1 MKQKGQGI
9 IEFAIIA
16 PLLLAMGVAI
26 VYVGIMFLD
35 YTQYSN
41 AARDAA
47 RDISIQTKFITDE
60 TLDPSS
66 RSRKADAMRQDIADA
81 LNGGSNYENMVKK
94 YQQPFTKI
102 YEPTWHVQ
110 FYKWENNEFKKA
122 NPNKAQGAKAVEVTI
137 GMKFKDDV
145 EAGSYMHD
153 WFYSNFGTLPPIT
166 YKMVLEE

>member
-16 PLLLAMGVAI
+16 PILVAMGVAI

-47 RDISIQTKFITDE
+47 RDISIQTKFITDDN
-60 TLDPSS
+60 LDTST

-81 LNGGSNYENMVKK
+81 LNGLDGYEK
-94 YQQPFTKI
+94 YTTMTERYQHPFTNI
-102 YEPTWHVQ
+102 YDPTWKVT
-110 FYKWENNEFKKA
+110 FYKWQSKQSARRK
-122 NPNKAQGAKAVEVTI
+122 
-137 GMKFKDDV
+137 
-145 EAGSYMHD
+145 SC
-153 WFYSNFGTLPPIT
+153 
-166 YKMVLEE
+166 